1 MRISDVGLH
10 VSFREIRAKHGSYFK
25 FSPTKI
31 SKTSELFQIFSDE
44 IVSTTHEICRISQ
57 GNVRKHAENRRE
69 AGKMECKCRSNLII
83 LMGISEDLLLVFR
96 KLTLYL
102 KIGFNIIRGAKIEK
116 NRKSWQFSRGST
128 IPNLAIGVL

>member
-1 MRISDVGLH
+1 
-10 VSFREIRAKHGSYFK
+10 
-25 FSPTKI
+25 
-31 SKTSELFQIFSDE
+31 
-44 IVSTTHEICRISQ
+44 
-57 GNVRKHAENRRE
+57 
-69 AGKMECKCRSNLII
+69 
-83 LMGISEDLLLVFR
+83 MGISEDLLLVFR